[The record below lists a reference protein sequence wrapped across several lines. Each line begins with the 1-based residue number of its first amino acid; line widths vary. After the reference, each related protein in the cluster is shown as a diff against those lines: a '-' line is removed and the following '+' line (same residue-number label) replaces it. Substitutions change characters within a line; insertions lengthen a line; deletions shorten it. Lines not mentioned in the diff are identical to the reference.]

1 MEICNTCPNIAK
13 EDLRAALAELKTFVD
28 ITEEDLMNIYVLA
41 VRNARERLATKVSVQ
56 DVMTHEVY
64 SVTKDAEVRD
74 AAGIL
79 SERKIS
85 GMPVLDGNNRVIGV
99 ISEAD
104 ILAASGLG
112 KKRPA
117 GDFLRRLMGESV
129 PGKREGSR
137 VGDIM
142 STPPITTGPFEDI
155 KETALI
161 LDKHR
166 IKRLPVVDNDGKL
179 LGIIS
184 RGDIIRAIGAS
195 PKLRE

>member
-13 EDLRAALAELKTFVD
+13 EDLRAALSELKTFVD
-28 ITEEDLMNIYVLA
+28 ITEEDLMKIYVLA
-41 VRNARERLATKVSVQ
+41 VRNARERLATKVAVQ
-56 DVMTHEVY
+56 DVMTHDVYTATMDVEVQ
-64 SVTKDAEVRD
+64 E
-74 AAGIL
+74 AARVL

-85 GMPVLDGNNRVIGV
+85 GMPVVDENRRVTGI

-104 ILAASGLG
+104 ILASQGLG

-129 PGKREGSR
+129 PGKREGHR

-155 KETALI
+155 KEVAVI

-179 LGIIS
+179 LGIVS
-184 RGDIIRAIGAS
+184 RGDIIRVIG
-195 PKLRE
+195 KKN

>member
-56 DVMTHEVY
+56 DVMTNNVY
-64 SVTKDAEVRD
+64 SVTKDTEVQE
-74 AAGIL
+74 AANIL

-85 GMPVLDGNNRVIGV
+85 GMPVINEQGRVIGV

-104 ILAASGLG
+104 ILASAGLG
-112 KKRPA
+112 KKRAA
-117 GDFLRRLMGESV
+117 GDFLRRLMGEAV
-129 PGKREGSR
+129 TGRRPGHRA
-137 VGDIM
+137 GDVM
-142 STPPITTGPFEDI
+142 TSPPITTGPFEDI
-155 KETALI
+155 KEVAVV

-184 RGDIIRAIGAS
+184 RGDIIRAIGAK
-195 PKLRE
+195 PPRA